1 MEVNKMTNNQKL
13 ETNHIPHD
21 ELLARIVM
29 GSLKSNVA
37 FPSKKKTAISVKVES
52 DLLSELEF
60 FKEKSGKTMTD
71 LVQLLLWIG
80 VRDVRKHMELDGQ
93 LEIEGAKK

>member
-1 MEVNKMTNNQKL
+1 MSLNPTNLQTDN
-13 ETNHIPHD
+13 IPHD

-29 GSLKSNVA
+29 GALKADVA
-37 FPSKKKTAISVKVES
+37 FPSKKKYQMSVKIEP
-52 DLLSELEF
+52 DLQSELEF
-60 FKEKSGKTMTD
+60 FKEQSGKTLTD